1 MSTYTK
7 SGPSNRRSKCEVDSS
22 NSKTKFN
29 KKTSGNRNRNY
40 SKGKGKAKTEYH
52 EDKVVGSDS
61 YDNNPDW
68 YIIDQTTADQA
79 SGFSFANFIG
89 EPINIGTNGK
99 SDIKNSEN
107 SVNVGATM
115 RIGLMPSLGSVGMGL
130 SAKTAAINQ
139 QGFKMYSRLSSVNS
153 KNTQYLPNDITT
165 MILAIGEL
173 IKMVNWGQRALGLAW
188 VYNLRNRTMPKR
200 LIEASGFD
208 PDDLFANLA
217 QYRISFNTLMVQAN
231 KIPFPSNINYFNKC
245 AQVYS
250 SVYKD
255 EETDMSQLYVFAP
268 DSTWLIDETGAE
280 GTILRTH
287 YFKGGRTGTESFSNY
302 LIILESMINTM
313 LTSAT
318 YNYVYADIVNFAA
331 KNSGKMNMQMLN
343 FATVPDDYI
352 VLPEYNEPMLSQIHN
367 LSVMY
372 KPIGNGSA
380 LTYLV
385 NYADGTSETFTN
397 DNDVIPNVDTLSMFY
412 KPAFAGRGD
421 GADEL
426 AAFMSSA
433 DKILDFHTSSPNTGM
448 RLEAT
453 RLTSGCRKVK
463 ANETGDPHTWICSDL
478 VSADNYVSTLYVAGV
493 EGKTSYEISH
503 NGILFRDNII
513 LGFSIYTLGL
523 ISQFKDKPIFY
534 IGDVDKDEKDE
545 VVGKVQSVFS
555 DLDFFTTIDMDTLK
569 RINDLSLYGLFEPND
584 FEYGG
589 VISGK

>member
-40 SKGKGKAKTEYH
+40 SKGKGKAKTGKDDYH
-52 EDKVVGSDS
+52 EDKITGSES
-61 YDNNPDW
+61 YDNNPEW
-68 YIIDQTTADQA
+68 YIIDPVTADQA

-89 EPINIGTNGK
+89 EAINIGTTGT
-99 SDIKNSEN
+99 SDIKNSGYT
-107 SVNVGATM
+107 VNIGSIM
-115 RIGLMPSLGSVGMGL
+115 RIGLMPSLGSVGMDIN
-130 SAKTAAINQ
+130 AKTAAINQ

-173 IKMVNWGQRALGLAW
+173 IKMVNWGQRTFGLTW

-200 LIEASGFD
+200 LIELSGFD
-208 PDDLFANLA
+208 PDDLFKNLA
-217 QYRISFNTLMVQAN
+217 QYRIEFNTLMVQAN

-245 AQVYS
+245 AQVFS

-255 EETDMSQLYVFAP
+255 EETDMSQMYVFAP
-268 DSTWLIDETGAE
+268 DSVWLIDETGAE
-280 GTILRTH
+280 GTILKTH
-287 YFKGGRTGTESFSNY
+287 YLPNAPIKFSAY
-302 LIILESMINTM
+302 LTLLESMINTL

-352 VLPEYNEPMLSQIHN
+352 VMPEYNEPMLSQIHN
-367 LSVMY
+367 LSIMSYPIDSGKGTETYSITY
-372 KPIGNGSA
+372 KDETI
-380 LTYLV
+380 
-385 NYADGTSETFTN
+385 ETFTN
-397 DNDVIPNVDTLSMFY
+397 NNDVIPNVETLSMFY
-412 KPAFAGRGD
+412 KPAFTGKGD
-421 GADEL
+421 GADVFT
-426 AAFMSSA
+426 AFMASA
-433 DKILDFHTSSPNTGM
+433 DRILDFHTSSPNTGM

-463 ANETGDPHTWICSDL
+463 QNKAGEAHPFTYSDL
-478 VSADNYVSTLYVAGV
+478 VSSDHYVSTLFVVGA
-493 EGKTSYEISH
+493 EGKPDYEISS
-503 NGILFRDNII
+503 NGILFWDNTM
-513 LGFSIYTLGL
+513 LGFSVYALGL
-523 ISQFKDKPIFY
+523 ISQFKERPIFY
-534 IGDVDKDEKDE
+534 IGDISSGSDPY
-545 VVGKVQSVFS
+545 VGQIKSIFS

-589 VISGK
+589 VLSGK